1 MDLLNTKCT
10 ESYLN
15 KLEVLNVFML
25 QIGFKFNFLQMY
37 AS

>member
-1 MDLLNTKCT
+1 MNLVDTKCT
-10 ESYLN
+10 ECDFN

-25 QIGFKFNFLQMY
+25 QIGFKFNFLQVY